1 MIDYIEI
8 LDCISDKDESK
19 VYIIK
24 DKNAGIQLVMREIL
38 IQNDTSS
45 MTTEVGD
52 SSRASVSESIKYA
65 VVIIGTLPILMVY
78 PMIQKH
84 FVKGV
89 MLGAV
94 KG

>member
-38 IQNDTSS
+38 YL
-45 MTTEVGD
+45 E
-52 SSRASVSESIKYA
+52 SVYNLYLKLRDIKNPY
-65 VVIIGTLPILMVY
+65 LPNYL
-78 PMIQKH
+78 
-84 FVKGV
+84 
-89 MLGAV
+89 
-94 KG
+94 